1 MSTLTPPIPPLRVC
15 AVSFLN
21 TVPLVWG
28 LLHGRQRDQFDLS
41 FCVPSECADRLAA
54 GTADVGIVPAIEAA
68 RLGLGP
74 LPGCGIASRGA
85 VRSILLVSKVPPGM
99 IRTLATDSSSRTS
112 VALARIILARRYG
125 VEPEFLSFSPDLD
138 QMLSRADAALLI
150 GDSAL
155 RIDPGGLPHRTL
167 DLGAE
172 WWEMTGLPRVFAVW
186 AARPGYASPEL
197 AEAFLDSLRF
207 GMERLDQIIPLEAA
221 ARGFRESLVREYFA
235 RNVVLEFGDGERQG
249 LERFLGYA
257 REFGMA

>member
-1 MSTLTPPIPPLRVC
+1 MC

-68 RLGLGP
+68 RLGLEP

-85 VRSILLVSKVPPGM
+85 VRSILLVSKVPPGR

-125 VEPEFLSFSPDLD
+125 VEPVMHPTLFGENT
-138 QMLSRADAALLI
+138 DAI
-150 GDSAL
+150 WQITDT
-155 RIDPGGLPHRTL
+155 TL
-167 DLGAE
+167 QTQPPKPQTHKKQPA
-172 WWEMTGLPRVFAVW
+172 PPVA
-186 AARPGYASPEL
+186 
-197 AEAFLDSLRF
+197 
-207 GMERLDQIIPLEAA
+207 
-221 ARGFRESLVREYFA
+221 
-235 RNVVLEFGDGERQG
+235 
-249 LERFLGYA
+249 
-257 REFGMA
+257 

>member
-1 MSTLTPPIPPLRVC
+1 VC

-28 LLHGRQRDQFDLS
+28 LLHGRQRGRFDLS

-68 RLGLGP
+68 RLGLDP

-125 VEPEFLSFSPDLD
+125 VEPEFLSHSPDLD
-138 QMLSRADAALLI
+138 GMLARADAALLI
-150 GDSAL
+150 GDPAL
-155 RIDPGGLPHRTL
+155 RIDPGALPYRTL

-172 WWEMTGLPRVFAVW
+172 WWEMTGLPAVFAVW

-207 GMERLDQIIPLEAA
+207 GMERLDQIIPREAA
-221 ARGFRESLVREYFA
+221 SRGFEESLVREYFA

-257 REFGMA
+257 REFGMT